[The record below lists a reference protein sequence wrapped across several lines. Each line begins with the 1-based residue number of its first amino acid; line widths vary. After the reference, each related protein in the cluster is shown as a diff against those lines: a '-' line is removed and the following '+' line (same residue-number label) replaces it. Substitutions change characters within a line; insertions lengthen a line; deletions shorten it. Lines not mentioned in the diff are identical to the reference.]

1 MAFIEIVKGKEKR
14 LVSKASF
21 ENFFKD
27 NGWNMA
33 GENPA
38 SSGSQEAQIQSKKQ
52 KTIKTTDSEENLN
65 TEPSTELNSS
75 TDEDWDEALQEES
88 DEEIDEDVE
97 KPISEMTRNELIK
110 YANENDI
117 SLAGLN
123 KTSQFREAIREAIK
137 GR

>member
-21 ENFFKD
+21 ENFFK
-27 NGWNMA
+27 NSGWSLA

-38 SSGSQEAQIQSKKQ
+38 SSGSQKAQIQLEKQ
-52 KTIKTTDSEENLN
+52 KPIKTTDSEENLN
-65 TEPSTELNSS
+65 TEPSAELNSS

-110 YANENDI
+110 YAKENDI

>member
-27 NGWNMA
+27 NGWKMA
-33 GENPA
+33 GEIPA
-38 SSGSQEAQIQSKKQ
+38 SSINQNVQNEKKSEE
-52 KTIKTTDSEENLN
+52 TIKSMVDEEELN
-65 TEPSTELNSS
+65 TEHSGES
-75 TDEDWDEALQEES
+75 DESIKDEWDEAMEE
-88 DEEIDEDVE
+88 DEEEVE
-97 KPISEMTRNELIK
+97 KPISEMTRNELVE
-110 YANENDI
+110 YAKANDI

>member
-27 NGWNMA
+27 NGWNLA
-33 GENPA
+33 GEIPA
-38 SSGSQEAQIQSKKQ
+38 SSVNQNVQNEKKNEE
-52 KTIKTTDSEENLN
+52 TIKSMVEEEELN
-65 TEPSTELNSS
+65 TEQSGESEES
-75 TDEDWDEALQEES
+75 IKDEWDEAMEE
-88 DEEIDEDVE
+88 DEEEVE
-97 KPISEMTRNELIK
+97 KPISEMTRNELVE
-110 YANENDI
+110 YAKANDI